1 MWSHHLLVALR
12 ALRRDAGYALLNGVG
27 LTVALACCVLIGL
40 YARSELS
47 FDRFHRDADRAVV
60 VGTESL
66 FGQDVSTSTSTPF
79 PLHLAMATDAPA
91 VDATAMASM
100 GGADTPVLR
109 PGEPVAE
116 ARVLFATPGFFEIL
130 TFPALAGDPAQAL
143 ARPEG
148 AVVTASAARRL
159 FGTADALGQRF
170 TTEAWRDTQAVVV
183 AAVVADPPRTSSID
197 FEVVLSPLALP
208 EDQRAT
214 DSWGMWQWMTLGR
227 LAAGASTA
235 DLDRQLAE
243 ISETHH
249 GGPGIDDV
257 PRYFATALPDFHL
270 SELSR
275 GGGFVGDPRYL
286 ALFSAAA
293 GLVLLLG
300 LINYVNLATA
310 RAARRAREIGVR
322 KALGAG
328 RGAVAVQFLVESVVL
343 TVLAAVAA
351 LALAAALVPTF
362 NAGFETDLA
371 LADLDLPF
379 VAAGLAFAVLVG
391 LTAGAYPAAVLSRFD
406 PAVVLRGG
414 SSRSGR
420 PSKNALRRSLV
431 AVQFAVAIA
440 LVAGTAVVL
449 QQIAFTSS
457 TDLGVEPAGVVAVP
471 LKPER
476 GPGVSW
482 QAALDAVRQSPGVVS
497 ATAATGLPAEMWTRY
512 TAPLPS
518 ASDEETNSMD
528 DFIAVAPVSAEP
540 GYLDVLGIDL
550 VAGREPRQPDE
561 VTVNEAFVRQMG
573 WDSAADAIGQE
584 TSVHQEQ
591 TIVGVMGDYHIG
603 SMRDEIEAV
612 SLSEHVPFD
621 DGVHDA
627 GAKEYDHVV
636 ARLAPGEVAAGLDG
650 LRRAWAGLGTAQPFE
665 PEFLDDKLAEMYD
678 ADRRLAGVLGGF
690 AVVALLVACL
700 GLVGLAAYTAQ
711 RRTKEIGVRR
721 ALGATVGQVV
731 ALLSREYAALV
742 VVGAV
747 VAVPLAVVLLGR
759 WLDGFAYHVD
769 LGPGLFVA
777 AVGLTLALALAVVGV
792 QAARAARVPPTRAL
806 RAD

>member
-12 ALRRDAGYALLNGVG
+12 ALRRDAGYAILNGVG

-40 YARSELS
+40 YARAELS
-47 FDRFHRDADRAVV
+47 HDRFHRDADRVV
-60 VGTESL
+60 VIGTESL
-66 FGQDVSTSTSTPF
+66 FGQDMSTSTSTPF

-91 VDATAMASM
+91 VDASAMASM
-100 GGADTPVLR
+100 GGAKTPVLR

-116 ARVLFATPGFFEIL
+116 ARVLFATPDFFEIL
-130 TFPALAGDPAQAL
+130 TFPALAGDPAEAL
-143 ARPEG
+143 GRPEG
-148 AVVTASAARRL
+148 AVVTESAAIRL
-159 FGTADALGQRF
+159 FGTADALGRRF
-170 TTEAWRDTQAVVV
+170 TTEAWRDTQSVAV

-208 EDQRAT
+208 EDQQAT

-227 LAAGASTA
+227 LAPGATAA

-243 ISETHH
+243 ISETHY
-249 GGPGIDDV
+249 GDGEDSDV

-293 GLVLLLG
+293 ALVLLLG

-351 LALAAALVPTF
+351 LGLAAVLIPTF

-371 LADLDLPF
+371 LADLDLAF

-391 LTAGAYPAAVLSRFD
+391 LAAGAYPAAVLSRFD

-457 TDLGVEPAGVVAVP
+457 TDLGVQPEGVVAVP
-471 LKPER
+471 LKPQR

-497 ATAATGLPAEMWTRY
+497 ATAATGLPGKMWTRY
-512 TAPLPS
+512 TAPLPT
-518 ASDEETNSMD
+518 AEEGMNSMD
-528 DFIAVAPVSAEP
+528 DFISVAPVSAEP

-561 VTVNEAFVRQMG
+561 VTVNQAFVRQMG

-584 TSVHQEQ
+584 TSVHQTQ

-612 SLSEHVPFD
+612 SLSEHVPFGDGLHD
-621 DGVHDA
+621 D

-636 ARLAPGEVAAGLDG
+636 ARLAAGEAEAGMAG

-665 PEFLDDKLAEMYD
+665 PEFLDDQLAEMYD

-690 AVVALLVACL
+690 ALVALLVACL

-711 RRTKEIGVRR
+711 RRTREIGVRR

-731 ALLSREYAALV
+731 ALLSREYAVLV
-742 VVGAV
+742 AVGAV
-747 VAVPLAVVLLGR
+747 VAVPAAVLLLRR
-759 WLDGFAYHVD
+759 WLDGFAYRVD
-769 LGPGLFVA
+769 LGPGLFA
-777 AVGLTLALALAVVGV
+777 AAIALTLLLALAVVGA
-792 QAARAARVPPTRAL
+792 QAARAARVPPTRSL